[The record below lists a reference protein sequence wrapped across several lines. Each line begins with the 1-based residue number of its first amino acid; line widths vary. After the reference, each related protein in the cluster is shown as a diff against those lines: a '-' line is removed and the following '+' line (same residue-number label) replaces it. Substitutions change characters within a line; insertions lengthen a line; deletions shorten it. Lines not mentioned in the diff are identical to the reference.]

1 MDENQVRALIQE
13 LLGEH
18 STILWKELLIAALN
32 SPVILLLV
40 TAFIIWLLRK
50 HLLKFLSSRDI
61 EIGWGDKQIKLSEL
75 SNNIDQELDPV
86 KEQID
91 MLKQELKVLRGRGK
105 PVQLEKETKSK
116 ESEEEI
122 KKRINK
128 ALSTSKYRWRS
139 IDSLAKLSLARK
151 EEVLE
156 IIGADG
162 SIVLGRGKNG
172 EELAKFKHR

>member
-1 MDENQVRALIQE
+1 
-13 LLGEH
+13 
-18 STILWKELLIAALN
+18 
-32 SPVILLLV
+32 
-40 TAFIIWLLRK
+40 
-50 HLLKFLSSRDI
+50 
-61 EIGWGDKQIKLSEL
+61 
-75 SNNIDQELDPV
+75 
-86 KEQID
+86 
-91 MLKQELKVLRGRGK
+91 MLKQELKVLSGRGK

-128 ALSTSKYRWRS
+128 ALSSSKYRWRS
-139 IDSLAKLSLARK
+139 IDSLAKLSLASK

-156 IIGADG
+156 IIGADS